1 MRNETKLVIV
11 FVIVMIMGLSS
22 LGFGQKEFLTVN
34 GRKVEIFISGLENN
48 QPGKPIIILENGMA
62 TKYDY
67 WKTIINEV
75 SKTSVVFS
83 YNRPRIGESE
93 NDSLP
98 PTVAHI
104 NSNLKAML
112 TEKGL
117 NPPYLLVGHSF
128 GGAYIRSF
136 ASKHPKEIAGLIFV
150 DPIDFTKKGDD
161 GDLPYLEIG
170 LTKHQIDS
178 MFAKPYTKFKEK
190 LYEEMPNFYVEE
202 VKISSQL
209 TKNDF
214 KDCDSTPLPDVPVHF
229 IKAGEYPKGP
239 DDRGVTSFDKEK
251 LFRINNNIQMKRWIE
266 LINPIKYGK
275 LIYLSNSGHFV
286 PKDDPETIIT
296 SIRLALNDFDKIQK
310 EKAIKE

>member
-1 MRNETKLVIV
+1 
-11 FVIVMIMGLSS
+11 
-22 LGFGQKEFLTVN
+22 
-34 GRKVEIFISGLENN
+34 
-48 QPGKPIIILENGMA
+48 
-62 TKYDY
+62 
-67 WKTIINEV
+67 
-75 SKTSVVFS
+75 
-83 YNRPRIGESE
+83 
-93 NDSLP
+93 
-98 PTVAHI
+98 
-104 NSNLKAML
+104 ML
-112 TEKGL
+112 IEKGL

-136 ASKHPKEIAGLIFV
+136 ASKHPEEIAGLIFV

-209 TKNDF
+209 TRNDF
-214 KDCDSTPLPDVPVHF
+214 KDCDSIPLPDVPVHF

-239 DDRGVTSFDKEK
+239 DDRGETSFDKEK

-266 LINPIKYGK
+266 LLNPLKYGK
-275 LIYLSNSGHFV
+275 LIYLSNSGHYI

-296 SIRLALNDFDKIQK
+296 SIRLALNDYDRIQK
-310 EKAIKE
+310 QTEIK

>member
-1 MRNETKLVIV
+1 MRKEFWRVTIYAV
-11 FVIVMIMGLSS
+11 VMLLGFSTF
-22 LGFGQKEFLTVN
+22 GFGQKEFMTVN
-34 GRKVEIFISGLENN
+34 GKKIEVFISGLENN
-48 QPGKPIIILENGMA
+48 QPGKPVIVLENGMA

-67 WKTIINEV
+67 WKNIINEV
-75 SKTSVVFS
+75 SNTSAVFS

-98 PTVAHI
+98 PTVEHI
-104 NSNLKAML
+104 NSNLKSML
-112 TEKGL
+112 LEKGL

-136 ASKHPKEIAGLIFV
+136 ASKHPEEIAGLIFV

-190 LYEEMPNFYVEE
+190 LYDEMPNFYVEE

-209 TKNDF
+209 TQNDF
-214 KDCDSTPLPDVPVHF
+214 KIATAYPCLMFRF
-229 IKAGEYPKGP
+229 ILLKQVNILKDPMTG
-239 DDRGVTSFDKEK
+239 EK
-251 LFRINNNIQMKRWIE
+251 LVLIRRNCLE
-266 LINPIKYGK
+266 LI
-275 LIYLSNSGHFV
+275 
-286 PKDDPETIIT
+286 II
-296 SIRLALNDFDKIQK
+296 FK
-310 EKAIKE
+310 